1 MSTDLTKKTRLII
14 TMRNFMKRTRT
25 NREYQ
30 ILPGEGLEYIV
41 DVAVHD
47 DGDWDSNDY
56 PLLIFYYDESGDYP
70 TVMVS
75 FGEEA
80 FPLRVYEGRYAK
92 TVGFGFLK
100 AAELFK
106 KYYPNI

>member
-1 MSTDLTKKTRLII
+1 MSTDLSKKIRLLI
-14 TMRNFMKRTRT
+14 TIGNFMKRTRT

-30 ILPGEGLEYIV
+30 ILPGEGLEYVV

-47 DGDWDSNDY
+47 DGDRHSDEY
-56 PLLIFYYDESGDYP
+56 PPILFYYDDSGDYP

-80 FPLRVYEGRYAK
+80 FPLMVFEGRYAK
-92 TVGFGFLK
+92 TVSYLK
-100 AAELFK
+100 AIELFK